1 MDFDFLWAILFIGA
15 RYRWYSN
22 AMDEK
27 TVRIITTGGTFDK
40 LYDAVKGELVFSE
53 SQLPRILAQSRVT
66 LPIHLDNLLAVDSLV
81 MTEEE
86 RRNIVSN
93 AMLSH
98 EKMVIIIHGT
108 DTMVK
113 TADLLKESLPP
124 DDGHVFVFTGAMIPY
139 ALENSDAVFNLGCA
153 MSAVQML
160 GSGVYITMGGRIY
173 DAGRVRKNR
182 EKGIFEDV

>member
-1 MDFDFLWAILFIGA
+1 MRKLC
-15 RYRWYSN
+15 YSFY
-22 AMDEK
+22 MDEK

-40 LYDAVKGELVFSE
+40 LYDAVKGELIFSE
-53 SQLPRILAQSRVT
+53 SQLPRILNQSRVT
-66 LPIHLDNLLAVDSLV
+66 LPIHLDNLLAVDSLA
-81 MTEEE
+81 MTEEQRE
-86 RRNIVSN
+86 TIVRN
-93 AMLSH
+93 ALLSH

-113 TADLLKESLPP
+113 TAQLLEKNLAE

-153 MSAVQML
+153 ISAVQML
-160 GSGVYITMGGRIY
+160 SHGVYITMGGRIY
-173 DAGRVRKNR
+173 SADHVRKNK

>member
-1 MDFDFLWAILFIGA
+1 
-15 RYRWYSN
+15 
-22 AMDEK
+22 MDEK

-108 DTMVK
+108 DTMVE
-113 TADLLKESLPP
+113 TAKLLKEKRSN
-124 DDGHVFVFTGAMIPY
+124 DDKHVFVFTGAMVPY
-139 ALENSDAVFNLGCA
+139 SLEDSDAVFNLGCA
-153 MSAVQML
+153 ISSVQL
-160 GSGVYITMGGRIY
+160 LPPGVYITMGGRIY
-173 DAGRVRKNR
+173 DADHVRKNM
-182 EKGIFEDV
+182 EKGIFEAI

>member
-1 MDFDFLWAILFIGA
+1 MDFAFLWAILFIGA

-124 DDGHVFVFTGAMIPY
+124 DDGHVFVSLTEIRPREQRRGLQPG
-139 ALENSDAVFNLGCA
+139 LRDECGSDAWKRGC
-153 MSAVQML
+153 
-160 GSGVYITMGGRIY
+160 T
-173 DAGRVRKNR
+173 
-182 EKGIFEDV
+182 